1 MKLTSEQ
8 IEKIKLC
15 YLRWQGTVAPCGINH
30 VDVYN
35 PCLPEDLGG
44 KLFCCTCGQQQV
56 LELECSSKPGSSN
69 GRAALLQSADK
80 GSIPLSGT

>member
-35 PCLPEDLGG
+35 PCLPEDLGRETF
-44 KLFCCTCGQQQV
+44 LLHVWT
-56 LELECSSKPGSSN
+56 
-69 GRAALLQSADK
+69 AAGFGARMF
-80 GSIPLSGT
+80 